1 MTSCRARLAACA
13 ETLLARA
20 RSRASRATSFGT
32 RADVA
37 SRDPTPR
44 GDARWLAHYAATRP
58 PPAWAPWQ
66 RLPPAS
72 FVAANAPALTRG
84 FASVP
89 TPAAPPGPA
98 DDAPLILTDG
108 AVRRLK
114 ALAAEP
120 AEGDDARS
128 PAKRDENEN
137 EPSRV
142 ILRVA
147 VDGGGCSGFQYAF
160 SLETSDEAI
169 GPTDVVFER
178 DGARVVVDDVSL
190 AFVRGATVDY
200 VEEMIRSSFV
210 IGDNPNAE
218 SGCGC
223 GVSFAAK

>member
-1 MTSCRARLAACA
+1 MPFQGSGGEAPRLRGAECRSC
-13 ETLLARA
+13 
-20 RSRASRATSFGT
+20 G
-32 RADVA
+32 V
-37 SRDPTPR
+37 
-44 GDARWLAHYAATRP
+44 G
-58 PPAWAPWQ
+58 WQ

-147 VDGGGCSGFQYAF
+147 VDGGGCSGYQYTF
-160 SLETSDEAI
+160 SLDTEPAPRDRVF
-169 GPTDVVFER
+169 DVG
-178 DGARVVVDDVSL
+178 GARVVVDEISFE
-190 AFVRGATVDY
+190 FVKGATVDY
-200 VEEMIRSSFV
+200 VEEMIRSSFA
-210 IGDNPNAE
+210 IADNPNAE

-223 GVSFAAK
+223 GSSFVAK

>member
-13 ETLLARA
+13 ETLLVRA

-32 RADVA
+32 RATRGDG
-37 SRDPTPR
+37 SRTTPR
-44 GDARWLAHYAATRP
+44 RARPGRGRRGSAV
-58 PPAWAPWQ
+58 
-66 RLPPAS
+66 PPAS
-72 FVAANAPALTRG
+72 SVAANAPALTRG
-84 FASVP
+84 FARP
-89 TPAAPPGPA
+89 HPRRAPGPA

-178 DGARVVVDDVSL
+178 DGARSSSTSASL
-190 AFVRGATVDY
+190 AFVRAPPWMRRG
-200 VEEMIRSSFV
+200 
-210 IGDNPNAE
+210 
-218 SGCGC
+218 
-223 GVSFAAK
+223 

>member
-20 RSRASRATSFGT
+20 RSRASRAPSFGT
-32 RADVA
+32 RADAA

-44 GDARWLAHYAATRP
+44 GDARWLAHAAPRP
-58 PPAWAPWQ
+58 PAAWAPWQ

-84 FASVP
+84 FASTP

-128 PAKRDENEN
+128 SAKRDVN
-137 EPSRV
+137 EPSPV
-142 ILRVA
+142 LLRVA

-200 VEEMIRSSFV
+200 VEEMIKSSFAIV
-210 IGDNPNAE
+210 ENPNAQ

-223 GVSFAAK
+223 GTSFAVK

>member
-1 MTSCRARLAACA
+1 M
-13 ETLLARA
+13 
-20 RSRASRATSFGT
+20 
-32 RADVA
+32 
-37 SRDPTPR
+37 
-44 GDARWLAHYAATRP
+44 
-58 PPAWAPWQ
+58 
-66 RLPPAS
+66 
-72 FVAANAPALTRG
+72 
-84 FASVP
+84 
-89 TPAAPPGPA
+89 
-98 DDAPLILTDG
+98 
-108 AVRRLK
+108 RRLK

-128 PAKRDENEN
+128 PAKRDENENEN